1 MRFPGIVAFILAVA
15 AACAPCQAL
24 NATNAGTAA
33 APSSGPAPTR
43 IAKAKPKKAEQ
54 PPQQSFITFFW
65 SKGAEGSSL
74 FSVFRETVILSVDDK
89 PAGKLTQGEYMSIPV
104 QPGHHTYGY
113 ERVAISS
120 EGETKRE
127 IDVPQGQSAYFEII
141 DKTEAGIL
149 HTVAPQQ
156 VAAEQAQAEIT
167 RLKTP
172 LQTAPQAAVTGAPG
186 APGISGVSAAAP
198 QPGGKPGKKGAG
210 PQPLP
215 QSYITF
221 YWPKRTSGTVSF
233 LDSLKEHFG
242 VAIDD
247 QPAGSFSEGQYIS
260 VPVQPGPHTYSYARA
275 SQVSFNEKKRP
286 LDVAPGQS
294 IYFEIAE
301 EQQGMVTVMYP
312 QQVPAEQGQPALAG
326 LKTPGRDD

>member
-1 MRFPGIVAFILAVA
+1 MRFPGIVAFILAVT

-54 PPQQSFITFFW
+54 PPQQSYITFFW

-74 FSVFRETVILSVDDK
+74 FSVFREKVLLSVNGK
-89 PAGKLTQGEYMSIPV
+89 PAGKLTQGEYTSIPV
-104 QPGHHTYGY
+104 EPGHHAYGY
-113 ERVAISS
+113 ERDAFSS

-127 IDVPQGQSAYFEII
+127 IDVPQGQSVYFEII
-141 DKTEAGIL
+141 DKNEAGIL
-149 HTVAPQQ
+149 HTMYPQQ
-156 VAAEQAQAEIT
+156 VAAEQAQAELT

-172 LQTAPQAAVTGAPG
+172 LQTAPQQAVAGAPG
-186 APGISGVSAAAP
+186 VPGASASAP
-198 QPGGKPGKKGAG
+198 QARGKPGKKGAG

-221 YWPKRTSGTVSF
+221 YWPNRTSGSVSF
-233 LDSLKEHFG
+233 LSSLKEHFG
-242 VAIDD
+242 IAIDD
-247 QPAGSFSEGQYIS
+247 QSAGSFSEGQYIS
-260 VPVQPGPHTYSYARA
+260 VPVQPGPHTFSYARA
-275 SQVSFNEKKRP
+275 SQVSFNEKKHP

-294 IYFEIAE
+294 VYFEVAE

-312 QQVPAEQGQPALAG
+312 HQVPPEQGQPALTG
-326 LKTPGRDD
+326 LNPPGKDD